1 MCVCVSSVLY
11 RLVSMFVCPDS
22 SEAQITQDAL
32 TSRLSES
39 HVKAY
44 VESSESPESSDLE
57 KAKKAEYV

>member
-1 MCVCVSSVLY
+1 
-11 RLVSMFVCPDS
+11 MFVCPDS

>member
-1 MCVCVSSVLY
+1 MCLCVYVCLVSCIVLY
-11 RLVSMFVCPDS
+11 LCLSAPTLRRLKL
-22 SEAQITQDAL
+22 L